1 MNMSACPIGGQRCW
15 RPLGGAKVMSSF
27 VFPKWVLVIELGS
40 FRREEY
46 ADIYSSPAHS
56 TGVLRSNQ
64 NIGTAPEVQTPENSS
79 ISSHLPGSLRGV
91 F

>member
-1 MNMSACPIGGQRCW
+1 MNMSIRTNIGQRCW
-15 RPLGGAKVMSSF
+15 RPLSGAKVMSCF
-27 VFPKWVLVIELGS
+27 ALPKWVLVIELGS
-40 FRREEY
+40 FRGEEY
-46 ADIYSSPAHS
+46 ADNYSSPAHS

-64 NIGTAPEVQTPENSS
+64 NISIVPEVQRPENSS